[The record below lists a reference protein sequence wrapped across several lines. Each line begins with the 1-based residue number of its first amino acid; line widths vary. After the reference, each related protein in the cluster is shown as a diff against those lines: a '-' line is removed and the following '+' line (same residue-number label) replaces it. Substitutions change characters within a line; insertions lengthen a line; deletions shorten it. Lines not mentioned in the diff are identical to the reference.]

1 MCTSIKIENGRM
13 IYMINIE
20 FVFQTVNGTEIK
32 DIYENFTDGTCNLI
46 ATEFK
51 SPNCGWKPDSVN
63 PECCNGCEG
72 CVYTNNLI
80 DMIGDI

>member
-1 MCTSIKIENGRM
+1 M

-20 FVFQTVNGTEIK
+20 FVFQTVNGTEFK
-32 DIYENFTDGTCNLI
+32 DIYENFADGTCNLI

-63 PECCNGCEG
+63 PECCNGCKG
-72 CVYTNNLI
+72 CVYTNNLV